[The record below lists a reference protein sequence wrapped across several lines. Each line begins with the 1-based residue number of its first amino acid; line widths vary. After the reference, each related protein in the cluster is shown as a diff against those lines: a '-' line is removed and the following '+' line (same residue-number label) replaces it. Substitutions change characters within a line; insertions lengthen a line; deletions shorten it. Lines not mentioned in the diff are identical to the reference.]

1 MELGNSY
8 GRIEERTVGPESDRN
23 STGRPTESTNLDPWR
38 LSETEP
44 TTKEHTQNRPRPP
57 YIGVLD
63 VQL

>member
-8 GRIEERTVGPESDRN
+8 GRIEERTVGPERDRN

-44 TTKEHTQNRPRPP
+44 TTKEHVQNRPKPP
-57 YIGVLD
+57 YICVLD